1 VLFRSPYFSS
11 SNRRCCDP
19 GRVSCETSWISAP
32 LDLVSVARVRLPCLD
47 GQHALIATRISSKVE
62 VRRSAGV
69 NSFEIARQ
77 RLVNQRLV
85 GERLAKPSDVVA
97 TLGAIQAQDY
107 AAAKWAVAQ
116 RARNVAAS
124 DVDEALADGS
134 IIRTHVLRPTWH
146 FVAPAD
152 IRWMLALTGPRINAG
167 MAFRTR
173 WLELDEAA
181 FRRSER
187 ALRREL
193 QGGKALTRAELS
205 HVLARARVPVLG
217 DQRLGHLLLR
227 AELDAVICSSARRG
241 KQFTYALLEERV
253 PSFES
258 IDRDEALAK
267 LAKIY
272 VTTRGPA
279 TAVDFAWWSGLTLSD
294 ARKALDLVGS
304 IPVRQA
310 ADDPTVHLLPN
321 FDEYFVAYK
330 DRTAAVQRLNKAGVH
345 VRGQDVLANAVIVDG
360 QFVGTWKRTLRKST
374 VAVEVNLLTRLTKA
388 EKTAVAAAVE
398 KFTLWASTA
407 RRRGLTRDG
416 LSNQARKTT

>member
-1 VLFRSPYFSS
+1 
-11 SNRRCCDP
+11 
-19 GRVSCETSWISAP
+19 
-32 LDLVSVARVRLPCLD
+32 
-47 GQHALIATRISSKVE
+47 
-62 VRRSAGV
+62 V
-69 NSFEIARQ
+69 NWSDIARQ
-77 RLVNQRLV
+77 RLANQRLV
-85 GERLAKPSDVVA
+85 GQRLEKPSDVVV

-116 RARNVAAS
+116 RAQNVAES

-146 FVAPAD
+146 FVTPAD

-167 MAFRTR
+167 MKFRTR

-205 HVLARARVPVLG
+205 QVLARARVPVLG
-217 DQRLGHLLLR
+217 EQRLGHLLMR

-241 KQFTYALLEERV
+241 KQFTYALLDERV
-253 PSFES
+253 PSFAS

-272 VTTRGPA
+272 LTTRGPA
-279 TAVDFAWWSGLTLSD
+279 NAVDFAWWSGLTLSD
-294 ARKALDLVGS
+294 ARKALDFVGS
-304 IPVRQA
+304 VLDRQV
-310 ADDPTVHLLPN
+310 ADDPTAHLLPN

-330 DRTAAVQRLNKAGVH
+330 DRTAPLQRLDKAGVH
-345 VRGQDVLANAVIVDG
+345 PRGQDVLANTVIVDG
-360 QFVGTWKRTLRKST
+360 QFVGTWKRTFTKSS
-374 VAVEVNLLTRLTKA
+374 VAVDVNLLTRLTKA
-388 EKTAVAAAVE
+388 EKQAVAAAVE
-398 KFTLWASTA
+398 RYREFVRSPLGLPQ
-407 RRRGLTRDG
+407 RGVED
-416 LSNQARKTT
+416 

>member
-1 VLFRSPYFSS
+1 
-11 SNRRCCDP
+11 
-19 GRVSCETSWISAP
+19 
-32 LDLVSVARVRLPCLD
+32 
-47 GQHALIATRISSKVE
+47 
-62 VRRSAGV
+62 V
-69 NSFEIARQ
+69 NLSEIARQ
-77 RLVNQRLV
+77 RLANQRLV

-116 RARNVAAS
+116 RAQNVVER
-124 DVDEALADGS
+124 DVDDALADGS

-187 ALRREL
+187 ALTRALE
-193 QGGKALTRAELS
+193 GGKALTRTELS
-205 HVLARARVPVLG
+205 QVLARARVPVLEE
-217 DQRLGHLLLR
+217 QRLGHLLMR

-241 KQFTYALLEERV
+241 KQFTYALLDERV
-253 PSFES
+253 PAVSS
-258 IDRDEALAK
+258 INRDEALAK

-272 VTTRGPA
+272 FTTRGPA

-294 ARKALDLVGS
+294 ARKGLDFVGTNLD
-304 IPVRQA
+304 RQIVDGA
-310 ADDPTVHLLPN
+310 SAHLLPN

-330 DRTAAVQRLNKAGVH
+330 DRSAPLRRLKKAGIDVPAT
-345 VRGQDVLANAVIVDG
+345 DVLGNVVVVNG
-360 QFVGTWKRTLRKST
+360 QCVGMWKRSLKNDA
-374 VAVEVNLLTRLTKA
+374 VAVEINLLTRLTRIEHKSIAAEA
-388 EKTAVAAAVE
+388 EKYSEFLGQAVN
-398 KFTLWASTA
+398 
-407 RRRGLTRDG
+407 
-416 LSNQARKTT
+416 LSILP